1 MRECVKNDFQ
11 RNQRNFLIL
20 IVINTLLFASI
31 YFMSVYEHNFYGFYH
46 ANLPNKQKQMMLI
59 DYSGKFTADQ
69 AVPLIHTYQQM
80 KESKL
85 FSMYEMYDQFIEWVH
100 YSGPDKFGDGYEE
113 GHFQGEKS
121 VYQYNG
127 KTYASTSIKST
138 QLSLN
143 CFSKFSLQT
152 DRGRGFQESDYNL
165 HFGDT
170 VPVLL
175 GHEFAETYKVG
186 DQFKALYLFSLFNF
200 EVVGFLKEDSYIK
213 QNGYGPASYLDR
225 DVILPM
231 FNITDSPKNQDDA
244 FFRTLHY
251 SNKTSCLLEYDSSVT
266 AKEIAEE
273 LNRISSSNGLP
284 EYQKYK
290 VTEDGLAQISTNQM
304 YRALSVGKWLVFFVC
319 MGTFILLINRQI
331 KAHLVDYTIYS
342 LFMSYQKISLSLML
356 EMTACILASTFF
368 TILIILALSKS
379 LMYAGELLLSSGLLI
394 VLLTVYIYF
403 KMQHV
408 DLKKYLV
415 EGEQND

>member
-11 RNQRNFLIL
+11 KNKRNFLIL

-31 YFMSVYEHNFYGFYH
+31 YFMSVYEQNFSGFYH
-46 ANLPNKQKQMMLI
+46 ANLPNKQKQTMSI
-59 DYSGKFTADQ
+59 DYSGEFTADQ

-100 YSGPDKFGDGYEE
+100 YSGPDKFGDGYED
-113 GHFQGEKS
+113 GYFQGEKN
-121 VYQYNG
+121 VYKYNG
-127 KTYASTSIKST
+127 QTYASTSIKST

-143 CFSKFSLQT
+143 CFDKFSLQT
-152 DRGRGFQESDYNL
+152 DRGRGFKESDYNL

-170 VPVLL
+170 VPVIL
-175 GHEFAETYKVG
+175 GHEFAENYKVG
-186 DQFKALYLFSLFNF
+186 DKFKALYLFSLFNF

-213 QNGYGPASYLDR
+213 QHGYGPAYYLDR

-266 AKEIAEE
+266 TKAVADE
-273 LNRISSSNGLP
+273 LDRISSSNGLP
-284 EYQKYK
+284 EYHKYK
-290 VTEDGLAQISTNQM
+290 VTENGMAEISTKQM

-319 MGTFILLINRQI
+319 LGTFILLINRQI

-356 EMTACILASTFF
+356 EMIACILASTFF
-368 TILIILALSKS
+368 TIMIILAVSKS
-379 LMYAGELLLSSGLLI
+379 LMYAGGFLLSSGLLI
-394 VLLTVYIYF
+394 VLLSVYIYF